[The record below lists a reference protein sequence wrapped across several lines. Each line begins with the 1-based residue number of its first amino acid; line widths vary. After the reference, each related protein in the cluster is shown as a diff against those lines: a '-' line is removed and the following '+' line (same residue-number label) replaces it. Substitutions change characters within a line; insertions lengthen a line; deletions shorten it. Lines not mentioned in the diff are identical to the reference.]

1 LNLILQVVILA
12 ILGLAI
18 VARLKHSFVKHALT
32 MGSAI
37 VLHTFAIFA
46 IMIPSLLSMESSPAG
61 LLKDLLTRLALIT
74 VTHAIVGSIVE
85 IIGVLLVAL
94 WLFNRS
100 KVDKCFKRKNIMRV
114 TMALWLTELVLGF
127 FVYMILYLPA

>member
-18 VARLKHSFVKHALT
+18 VARLKHSFVKHALM

-74 VTHAIVGSIVE
+74 VTHAIVGSLVE

-114 TMALWLTELVLGF
+114 TIALWLTELVLGF